1 MLLDKN
7 EPTSL
12 GLLLRRYS
20 SFTALQTSVA
30 WLTCFVNYIAQRRSK
45 DFHKGSLSQEER
57 SRATLAVVKL
67 VQGEF
72 FSKVLITLPNHS
84 DFDAPVNMNTDK
96 QLMANACIRDL
107 QDLDPYVVDG
117 ILRVGGRLR
126 NSCLSISAKHPMVL
140 PSNHHVTDLLILSRH
155 CQEGNLGSLHSPNAL
170 NKEYWILKGKRP

>member
-12 GLLLRRYS
+12 GLLLGRYS

-30 WLTCFVNYIAQRRSK
+30 WLTRFVNYIAQRRSK
-45 DFHKGSLSQEER
+45 DFHKGPLSQEER

-67 VQGEF
+67 VQGEA
-72 FSKVLITLPNHS
+72 FSKVLRTLPNHS
-84 DFDAPVNMNTDK
+84 DFDAPVIMNTDK
-96 QLMANACIRDL
+96 QLKAHACIRDL

-126 NSCLSISAKHPMVL
+126 NSCSISAKHPMLL

-155 CQEGNLGSLHSPNAL
+155 C
-170 NKEYWILKGKRP
+170 